1 MKRPEG
7 FKASISDNPE
17 LHLWRG
23 VIAQAII
30 DATGWRRNV
39 LSPDEPGIKK
49 VTRKGRLNM
58 IAIGRGVRDDA
69 RRWLLNDSDDF
80 REVCHLAGLDPG
92 AVQDRAFSLQEAG
105 WPCAA
110 GFNHVLAA

>member
-1 MKRPEG
+1 MSRAEG
-7 FKASISDNPE
+7 SKTAASLSPE

-30 DATGWRRNV
+30 DATGWRRNGV
-39 LSPDEPGIKK
+39 SPDEPGIGR

-58 IAIGRGVRDDA
+58 AAVARKERNDA
-69 RRWLLNDSDDF
+69 QEWLLGDSDDF

-92 AVQDRAFSLQEAG
+92 AVQDRAYAMSVAG
-105 WPCAA
+105 WPIPL
-110 GFNHVLAA
+110 GFDHVLAA